1 MCAFLDELID
11 GGEVD
16 GGVLERGGSC
26 TSSTFIA
33 GGGERSVSLDL

>member
-1 MCAFLDELID
+1 MCAFLDEFTD

-16 GGVLERGGSC
+16 GGVVERGCSC
-26 TSSTFIA
+26 TFSTLVA